1 MQLVQPSSN
10 SHTPKRIELI
20 YMEKHLNGDLKA
32 EYCKHKVF
40 AYKRLAALG
49 GTIGSLIFQK
59 NKIVGAF
66 LGAGAGLGLLALCL
80 SSQK

>member
-20 YMEKHLNGDLKA
+20 YMEKHLKA